1 MINTCICMC
10 IYYPTLYACIL
21 PIVDLSVACEPYF
34 VDIFVLSESNPLWV
48 SSVFHHCIFL
58 SGYGDVVRIVLPKL
72 VAHFP

>member
-48 SSVFHHCIFL
+48 SSVFLF
-58 SGYGDVVRIVLPKL
+58 
-72 VAHFP
+72 F